1 MKKNNAKIN
10 REEFRQKVEGWVTEL
25 WQQFNE
31 SAEGRKEVL
40 ETFDEMIFVAFP
52 NRPNIVNYIKGIKES
67 FLASESRQ

>member
-31 SAEGRKEVL
+31 SAKGRKEVL